1 MKEVITTGLAP
12 KAVGPYSQ
20 GVKVDGW
27 IFVSMQLPLDP
38 QTGMMVEGGTR
49 EQTSRIIENIEGVL
63 TEAGASLADLV
74 KMTVYFS
81 DLGEFAILN
90 EVFAYYFSENPP
102 ARAALQAA
110 ALPLGATIAID
121 AIAYKK

>member
-1 MKEVITTGLAP
+1 MKEIISTGHAP

-27 IFVSMQLPLDP
+27 IYVSMQLPLDP

-49 EQTSRIIENIEGVL
+49 EQVSRIIENIEGVL
-63 TEAGASLADLV
+63 REAGASLADLV

-81 DLGEFAILN
+81 DLAEFALLN

-110 ALPLGATIAID
+110 ALPLGANIAID
-121 AIAYKK
+121 AVAYKK